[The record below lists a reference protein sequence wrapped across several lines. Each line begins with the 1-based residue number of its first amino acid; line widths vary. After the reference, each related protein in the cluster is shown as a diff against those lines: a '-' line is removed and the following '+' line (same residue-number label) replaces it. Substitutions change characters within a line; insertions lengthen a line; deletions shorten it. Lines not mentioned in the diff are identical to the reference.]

1 MLNSSDAIATSLDDI
16 LDNIDCTELLH
27 SLDGGVLL
35 LDRQCRI
42 VFCNRWIAQHI
53 GLPEKDLLGRTLAQL
68 FPGMLT
74 PALQSAIEDACLNR
88 MGRLLSYQLHKRLL
102 PLKQRTAKGEL
113 GALHQSILLRPLT
126 QSELTLIQV
135 QDITNAVKREQHL
148 RASERVLRL
157 ERKVLESI
165 ATGDNMEDVLAE
177 ICYTIERL
185 IPNSSSA
192 ILLLN
197 EDGKSL
203 SVRSA
208 PSLPA
213 QFLHRQR
220 GLSMG
225 PGGTT
230 CIQSIQ
236 HRALVVSANLMEDEA
251 WQPLIEEVKR
261 TNISAC
267 WAQPIIAAYEE
278 PLGVLACYPQQP
290 AQPNETDKL
299 LLQRMSN
306 LAAITLERHKRIERI
321 RFLAMHDPLTGLPNR
336 SLLNELLGRNLRRAC
351 REGNKFALMFI
362 DLDGFKEIN
371 DQHGHDAGDDL
382 LSILSGRMTDQL
394 RGTDTCARIGG
405 DEFVVML
412 ETVQSV
418 QAIESVAQKI
428 LTAMSTPVQRGQ
440 MQLQVSASIG
450 VAIYP
455 EDGMS
460 ADALLT
466 QADDAMYKAKAAG
479 KNCWQS
485 ASDLG
490 SEQ

>member
-1 MLNSSDAIATSLDDI
+1 MPNSSDAPPCLSTI

-42 VFCNRWIAQHI
+42 IFCNRWIAQHI
-53 GLPEKDLLGRTLAQL
+53 GLSEKDVVGNTLAQL
-68 FPGMLT
+68 FPGLLP
-74 PALQSAIEDACLNR
+74 PALQGAIEDACLNR

-102 PLKQRTAKGEL
+102 PLKHRNSKGEL
-113 GALHQSILLRPLT
+113 GPLHQSILLRPLN
-126 QSELTLIQV
+126 QSDLTLVQV

-165 ATGDNMEDVLAE
+165 ATGDNMDDVLAE
-177 ICYTIERL
+177 ICSTIERL
-185 IPNSSSA
+185 IPNTHSA
-192 ILLLN
+192 VLLLN
-197 EDGKSL
+197 EDNKSL

-208 PSLPA
+208 PSLPP
-213 QFLHRQR
+213 QFMQR
-220 GLSMG
+220 SQGLSIG
-225 PGGTT
+225 PGGAT

-236 HRALVVSANLMEDEA
+236 HRGLVVSPNLMEDDA
-251 WQPLIEEVKR
+251 WKPLLDEVKNTSIR
-261 TNISAC
+261 AC
-267 WAQPIIAAYEE
+267 WSQPILAAYDEA
-278 PLGVLACYPQQP
+278 LGALACYPQQP
-290 AQPNETDKL
+290 SAPSETDKL

-336 SLLNELLGRNLRRAC
+336 SLLNELLGRNLRRAH

-362 DLDGFKEIN
+362 DLDGFKDIN

-412 ETVQSV
+412 ETVQSN
-418 QAIESVAQKI
+418 QAVESVAQKI
-428 LTAMSTPVQRGQ
+428 LTAMSSPVQRGQ
-440 MQLQVSASIG
+440 MTLKVSASIG
-450 VAIYP
+450 IAIYP
-455 EDGMS
+455 NDGTS

-466 QADDAMYKAKAAG
+466 QADDAMYKAKAMG
-479 KNCWQS
+479 KNCWQCAEPNIS
-485 ASDLG
+485 KS
-490 SEQ
+490 